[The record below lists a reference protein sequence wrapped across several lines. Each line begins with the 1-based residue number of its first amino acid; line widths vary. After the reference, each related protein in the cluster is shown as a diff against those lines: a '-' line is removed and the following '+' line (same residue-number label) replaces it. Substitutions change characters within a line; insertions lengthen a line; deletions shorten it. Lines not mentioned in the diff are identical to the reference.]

1 MIIAAALIE
10 GVALLAVVRNGIRKT
25 TGQVL
30 TYIKEVV
37 MLEIGERAEVV
48 TDKYCHYLTMA

>member
-1 MIIAAALIE
+1 
-10 GVALLAVVRNGIRKT
+10 
-25 TGQVL
+25 VL

>member
-1 MIIAAALIE
+1 MEEHAGHE
-10 GVALLAVVRNGIRKT
+10 FDKAVVRNGIRKT
-25 TGQVL
+25 TEQVL

-48 TDKYCHYLTMA
+48 TDKYYPSSG